1 MAKKGPRGTIRLV
14 SADGKAVY
22 YTSKNSRNTTDK
34 LKRRKY
40 NRKTRKHEVFTE
52 GKMPSPK

>member
-14 SADGKAVY
+14 SADGKSVY
-22 YTSKNSRNTTDK
+22 YSQKNSRNTTDK
-34 LKRRKY
+34 MKRRKY
-40 NRKTRKHEVFTE
+40 NKVTRKHEVHTE